1 VFRVRDAEVV
11 TIVLIVAALAAAGYY
26 VSLRIW
32 PWTYCRRCE
41 GGGRNAGSNR
51 RRFGTCPACG
61 GSGRKLRLGARALE
75 RGRGRR

>member
-1 VFRVRDAEVV
+1 MA
-11 TIVLIVAALAAAGYY
+11 VLLILAAIIGVCYY

-32 PWTYCRRCE
+32 PYRPCRRCE

-61 GSGRKLRLGARALE
+61 GSGRKLRTGARMLE
-75 RGRGRR
+75 RRKR